1 MSLRIQDEQGFV
13 STLYS
18 GNGTPRYIKLG
29 PPEALILK
37 KMGGDWQIYL
47 HKEDITRYIAALKT
61 HDTIYTSAFENTF
74 PSTVATLKSTYPE
87 YFI

>member
-1 MSLRIQDEQGFV
+1 MSLRVQDEQGFV

-18 GNGTPRYIKLG
+18 GNGPTQHIKLG

-37 KMGGDWQIYL
+37 KMDGDWQIYL
-47 HKEDITRYIAALKT
+47 HEEDVPRYIAALKT